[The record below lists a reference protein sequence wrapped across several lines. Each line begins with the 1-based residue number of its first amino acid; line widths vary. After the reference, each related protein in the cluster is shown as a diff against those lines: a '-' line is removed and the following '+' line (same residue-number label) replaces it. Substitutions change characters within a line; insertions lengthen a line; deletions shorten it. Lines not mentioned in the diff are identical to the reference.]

1 MTTAKDTLEY
11 EKKSLLTDLSLF
23 GRLTSRYLRASMEA
37 YDVVV
42 KANFTNATVWYK
54 GELVVEESV
63 GCLEV
68 HNKHLLK
75 ELEFLIG
82 NEIKDRLE
90 QIEKELRDD
99 Y

>member
-1 MTTAKDTLEY
+1 MTMKEALY
-11 EKKSLLTDLSLF
+11 AEKRSLSTELSLF
-23 GRLTSRYLRASMEA
+23 GKLTSRYLRDSMKTHG
-37 YDVVV
+37 VVV

-54 GELVVEESV
+54 GNLIVEESV

-75 ELEFLIG
+75 ELEYLVDT
-82 NEIKDRLE
+82 EIKNRLE
-90 QIEKELRDD
+90 QIEEELRDD